1 MRFSLLPL
9 LAVCAAGLVFSLLL
23 PGQAPAPVAPAKVAV
38 IDFQRA
44 VLDTADLKKKV
55 ADLQLKYR
63 PRQDALQKKQQ
74 DLSDIQTMLTSNQGK
89 LSSAGEAD
97 LQAKGERTQ
106 RQVQRLS
113 DDLQADIDADRT
125 EALRQGSTRMREVV
139 QKLADAKGLD
149 VVIDTS
155 TAVFTKPAFDITDEA
170 VGAYNKAYPVTGK

>member
-1 MRFSLLPL
+1 MRNKKESDSPMRFSLLPL

-38 IDFQRA
+38 IE
-44 VLDTADLKKKV
+44 KKV